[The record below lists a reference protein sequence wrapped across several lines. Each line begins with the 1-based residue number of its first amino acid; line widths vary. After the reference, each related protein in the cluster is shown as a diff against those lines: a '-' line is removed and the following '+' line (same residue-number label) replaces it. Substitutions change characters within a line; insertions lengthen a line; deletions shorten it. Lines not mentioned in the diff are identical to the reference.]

1 MPRHLVA
8 PIHERTPIP
17 ALLAQLREAHGFLVE
32 QARQTVPKL
41 GALPPERWGIAA
53 KRVYVE
59 LPADCNPTTSSAP
72 LEQGRKTEADHDLV
86 LVDREGARWSFE
98 VSDVASERDGNGKEK
113 KDLASLGIPMAEG
126 EGWPPGRCFLV
137 VSAEFA
143 ERLRKPSRHGLGRGV
158 FHYVEHTHGTT
169 TLFEVCRGRG

>member
-1 MPRHLVA
+1 MNQCATLERLIDA
-8 PIHERTPIP
+8 LTWAEAWHE
-17 ALLAQLREAHGFLVE
+17 LAGAHVV
-32 QARQTVPKL
+32 R
-41 GALPPERWGIAA
+41 
-53 KRVYVE
+53 
-59 LPADCNPTTSSAP
+59 CNPTTSSAP

-113 KDLASLGIPMAEG
+113 KDLVSLGIPMAEG
-126 EGWPPGRCFLV
+126 EGWPPGRSFLV
-137 VSAEFA
+137 VSTEFA

-169 TLFEVCRGRG
+169 TLFEVCPGRG